1 MHQLLYSRIV
11 QLYQFPYK
19 LGVYKGHKHGTAI
32 LADFFFGKSTVVKM
46 MLPLSL
52 SFECKFRVYSLFILS
67 VRILLFLPC
76 SLQDA

>member
-32 LADFFFGKSTVVKM
+32 LADVFLEKV
-46 MLPLSL
+46 LS
-52 SFECKFRVYSLFILS
+52 
-67 VRILLFLPC
+67 
-76 SLQDA
+76 